1 MSILLESFC
10 ALRCIFCGGKFPP
23 DIYLP
28 LLGCILCFTFS
39 PQAFFGGENRN
50 VVFCVCLQS
59 AQHVLARPYC
69 GVDKY

>member
-1 MSILLESFC
+1 MHFAASPV
-10 ALRCIFCGGKFPP
+10 GGKFPP